1 MTVLTEISWM
11 PTIAMA
17 LTLGVLHLLLDCGWA
32 ERMAIDKPNARS
44 LHASPVPRVGGLVM
58 VPAALLVSLILSQ
71 SASLMLVLA
80 AGLCA
85 ISFVDD
91 RWGLPIVLRF
101 ALHALVAIVLCRSLQ
116 PSLSLWVFWLV
127 VIALAWAI
135 NLYNFMDGTDGLAG
149 GMALFG
155 FGVFGWTMLD
165 TMPGMANLAFCLAGA
180 AAGFLVVNFSP
191 ARVFMGD
198 AGSVPLG
205 FLAGG
210 IGLTGWLQNAWPA
223 WFPLLVFSPF
233 VVDATATLIRRVLRT
248 EKFWQPHR
256 DHYYQRLVRM
266 GWSHRK
272 LALAEYALMVAC
284 GTSALVML
292 HMDLEYQMLGLSL
305 WIAAYSGLMLFID
318 SRWAKCAP
326 SCGGQA

>member
-1 MTVLTEISWM
+1 M
-11 PTIAMA
+11 PTIALL
-17 LTLGVLHLLLDCGWA
+17 LTLAALHLLLNRGWA
-32 ERMAIDKPNARS
+32 GRMAIDTPNARS
-44 LHASPVPRVGGLVM
+44 LHAAPVPRIGGLVM
-58 VPAALLVSLILSQ
+58 IPAALLVSLVSSQ
-71 SASLMLVLA
+71 SASLMLALA

-101 ALHALVAIVLCRSLQ
+101 VAHALAAIMLCGSLQ
-116 PSLSLWVFWLV
+116 PALSSWAFALA
-127 VIALAWAI
+127 VILLAWAI

-155 FGVFGWTMLD
+155 FAACGWVMLD
-165 TMPGMANLAFCLAGA
+165 TMPGMANLAFCLAAA
-180 AAGFLVVNFSP
+180 AAGFLVFNFSP

-205 FLAGG
+205 FLAGAV
-210 IGLTGWLQNAWPA
+210 GLTGWLQAVWPA

-233 VVDATATLIRRVLRT
+233 AVDASVTLLKRMMRKER
-248 EKFWQPHR
+248 FWQAHR

-272 LALAEYALMVAC
+272 LALAEYALMAAC
-284 GTSALVML
+284 GGSAIALL
-292 HMDLEYQMLGLSL
+292 HASAVVQMMGLSA
-305 WIAAYSGLMLFID
+305 WIAVYSGLMVFID
-318 SRWAKCAP
+318 RCWADSRVSHKDLA
-326 SCGGQA
+326 